1 MDNPNPNRQSMRVLS
16 RPPAPIRPPSPPPPT
31 PPDPSPVQPQISQ
44 NGVVVVGFIGK
55 RHSDVTQ
62 LINRIVDANVF
73 GSGNCDTPFRIEK
86 QEILNE
92 EIEEWFKCRSISF
105 YLEEEKGILYL
116 QFSSIFC
123 PVMERALES
132 TVGFD
137 SILEDREFGDLQGM
151 LFMFSVCHVIVYI
164 QEGSRFDTQIFK
176 RFRVLQAAKHAM
188 TSYVK
193 SRTMPPLTA
202 NARVSSSSRMH
213 KSGVSSNNPSPGRG
227 HGISNRNPSSSTV
240 LHGLG
245 SYSSLLPGQCTPVI
259 LFVFLD
265 DVTDTN
271 PSSSSQDQIET
282 TSLNQSSNLSNMPR
296 SSFPA
301 KGSGSVV
308 VLARPVN
315 KLDGSLKK
323 KLQSSLESQVRLLIK
338 RSRILS
344 STEAGQSG
352 SRSGG
357 TSSLTSLFLLDSSR
371 AVVLIDIAS
380 NQRGKSLECVTGLVE
395 DVIDGKATSD
405 SLLLESNGQNA
416 NKDDMI
422 SVKEF
427 ILRQSD
433 ILRGR
438 GGTVSGTNSGSAA
451 GGGMVAVAAAA
462 AAASAAS
469 VKTYSSPELPSFE
482 TWLSSS
488 QPILHGILSG
498 KHGGINE
505 AGISKGKS
513 HKQNGMASVEGNTS
527 KSTDYLALAVSF
539 LENGEGL
546 NSKFSTLW
554 CKKAL
559 PIAKDIYLNEL
570 PPAYPTLQH
579 EAHLKRAML
588 AFSSMVKGPAL
599 QFYMKKLVDEC
610 LSIWSSGRQLCD
622 AVSLT
627 GKPCM
632 HNRHYLESDVP
643 SNEIKLHSSGY
654 VFLHACAC
662 GRSRRLREDPFDF
675 ETANF
680 TFSSFPEC
688 DKLLPALQLPWG
700 SGKGVAKYLS
710 WNLIRIGG
718 ARYYNPEKGLLQ
730 SGFSTSQKFL
740 LKWTISIGKRRSNH
754 FPFIDAQQVLGNEVS
769 SNGKDDAATVIN
781 VKKAVDGPFHLGD
794 VQNALEIQRRTSS
807 NNIQSDEKIL
817 TSSKGTSSS
826 TMRKPFSEVVAGSV
840 GANSGFPP
848 LQMRKQPLPGSDKVT
863 KHHDV
868 KDQVL
873 EKVKEASNNP
883 VLQKVQDKF
892 STDGTFYRN
901 TTNVESYSDGD
912 PFLQI
917 GSNVV
922 PVNINTGSV
931 LKGSA
936 SPKQVTLY
944 VGFEHEC
951 PHGHRFILRPDHL
964 DNLVSPGAL
973 PEESAVLSSTDN
985 HGRKVGDHLKY
996 SKNSGHGKARRQSVI
1011 NTSLRKTRN
1020 LAESKTR
1027 DATTNFYV
1035 DGPLHISSSS
1045 KERENDAKLVSV
1057 KNLEKTFES
1066 VFLDDGGCAFNL
1078 LSRNLPIY
1086 MNCPHCQ
1093 DSKRKK
1099 DTTIKFS
1106 GTISQL
1112 QRIFLVTPSFPVTLA
1127 ACPVVQFEES
1137 CLPPTVPD
1145 RKEKLQFSL
1154 GCSVVLPPDSFLSLR
1169 LPFVYYVELEGGN
1182 LHPLTPFEHQPEL
1195 TASITKGTTLQI
1207 VSEGSNFVEG

>member
-1 MDNPNPNRQSMRVLS
+1 MQ
-16 RPPAPIRPPSPPPPT
+16 
-31 PPDPSPVQPQISQ
+31 
-44 NGVVVVGFIGK
+44 
-55 RHSDVTQ
+55 
-62 LINRIVDANVF
+62 
-73 GSGNCDTPFRIEK
+73 
-86 QEILNE
+86 
-92 EIEEWFKCRSISF
+92 
-105 YLEEEKGILYL
+105 
-116 QFSSIFC
+116 
-123 PVMERALES
+123 
-132 TVGFD
+132 
-137 SILEDREFGDLQGM
+137 
-151 LFMFSVCHVIVYI
+151 VCHVIVYI
-164 QEGSRFDTQIFK
+164 QEGSRFDTQILK
-176 RFRVLQAAKHAM
+176 RFRALQAAKHAM
-188 TSYVK
+188 TSYGK
-193 SRTMPPLTA
+193 SHTIPSLTA
-202 NARVSSSSRMH
+202 NARVLSSSRMPN
-213 KSGVSSNNPSPGRG
+213 SGASSNNPSPGRG
-227 HGISNRNPSSSTV
+227 RGILNRNSSSATM

-265 DVTDTN
+265 DFPDTN

-282 TSLNQSSNLSNMPR
+282 TSNLSNMPR
-296 SSFPA
+296 PSFPA

-315 KLDGSLKK
+315 KLEGSLRK
-323 KLQSSLESQVRLLIK
+323 KLLSSLESQVRLLIK

-344 STEAGQSG
+344 SSEAGQSG
-352 SRSGG
+352 SRTGG

-371 AVVLIDIAS
+371 AVGLIDLAS
-380 NQRGKSLECVTGLVE
+380 NQGGKSLEYATNLVE

-405 SLLLESNGQNA
+405 SLLLESNSQND

-438 GGTVSGTNSGSAA
+438 GGIVSGTNNGSGG
-451 GGGMVAVAAAA
+451 GGGMVAAAAAA

-498 KHGGINE
+498 KRCGTNE
-505 AGISKGKS
+505 AGISKVKA
-513 HKQNGMASVEGNTS
+513 HKRNGVVSVEGNAS
-527 KSTDYLALAVSF
+527 KATDYLALAVSF
-539 LENGEGL
+539 LENGGGL

-554 CKKAL
+554 CEKAL
-559 PIAKDIYLNEL
+559 PIAKEIYLNDL

-588 AFSSMVKGPAL
+588 AFSSMVKGPSL
-599 QFYMKKLVDEC
+599 QFYMKKLEDEC

-632 HNRHYLESDVP
+632 HNRHYLESDVS

-680 TFSSFPEC
+680 TFNSFPEC
-688 DKLLPALQLPWG
+688 DKLLPALQLPHVN
-700 SGKGVAKYLS
+700 GKGLAKYLS

-718 ARYYNPEKGLLQ
+718 AQYYNPEKGLLQ
-730 SGFSTSQKFL
+730 SGFSTSQRFL
-740 LKWTISIGKRRSNH
+740 LKWTISTGKQRRNCFSS
-754 FPFIDAQQVLGNEVS
+754 IDAQQVLGDQVS
-769 SNGKDDAATVIN
+769 SNCKDNSGSVIN
-781 VKKAVDGPFHLGD
+781 MKKTVDGPFHVGD
-794 VQNALEIQRRTSS
+794 VQNVLEIQRTSS
-807 NNIQSDEKIL
+807 NNIKYDDNSL

-826 TMRKPFSEVVAGSV
+826 TMRKPFSEVVAGSA

-848 LQMRKQPLPGSDKVT
+848 LQMRKQPLPGSDRVT
-863 KHHDV
+863 KHRDV

-873 EKVKEASNNP
+873 EKVKETSNNSG
-883 VLQKVQDKF
+883 LQKVQDTF
-892 STDGTFYRN
+892 STDGTFYKN
-901 TTNVESYSDGD
+901 TTNVESHSDGN

-922 PVNINTGSV
+922 PVNMNTGSV

-964 DNLVSPGAL
+964 DDLASRGAVC
-973 PEESAVLSSTDN
+973 EESTMLPSTEN
-985 HGRKVGDHLKY
+985 PGRKAGDHSKY
-996 SKNSGHGKARRQSVI
+996 SKNIGHGKARRQSNGKI
-1011 NTSLRKTRN
+1011 STSLRKTRN
-1020 LAESKTR
+1020 LSESKTR
-1027 DATTNFYV
+1027 HAATNIYV
-1035 DGPLHISSSS
+1035 DGPLHLSSLS
-1045 KERENDAKLVSV
+1045 KEQDNDLKLVAM
-1057 KNLEKTFES
+1057 KNLEDTPES
-1066 VFLDDGGCAFNL
+1066 VCLDDRGYAFSL
-1078 LSRNLPIY
+1078 LNQNLPIY

-1093 DSKRKK
+1093 DSKMKK
-1099 DTTIKFS
+1099 DTTTKFS

-1112 QRIFLVTPSFPVTLA
+1112 QRIFLV
-1127 ACPVVQFEES
+1127 
-1137 CLPPTVPD
+1137 
-1145 RKEKLQFSL
+1145 
-1154 GCSVVLPPDSFLSLR
+1154 
-1169 LPFVYYVELEGGN
+1169 
-1182 LHPLTPFEHQPEL
+1182 
-1195 TASITKGTTLQI
+1195 
-1207 VSEGSNFVEG
+1207 

>member
-1 MDNPNPNRQSMRVLS
+1 MRVLV
-16 RPPAPIRPPSPPPPT
+16 RPPVPIPPPPSPPPPI
-31 PPDPSPVQPQISQ
+31 PPDPSPPVQPQTSQ

-55 RHSDVTQ
+55 RHYDVTQ

-86 QEILNE
+86 QAILNE
-92 EIEEWFKCRSISF
+92 GIEEWFKCRSISF
-105 YLEEEKGILYL
+105 YFEEEKEILYL
-116 QFSSIFC
+116 QFSSISC
-123 PVMERALES
+123 PVMEGVLES
-132 TVGFD
+132 TMGFD

-164 QEGSRFDTQIFK
+164 QEGSRFDTQILK

-188 TSYVK
+188 TSYGK
-193 SRTMPPLTA
+193 SHTIPPSTT
-202 NARVSSSSRMH
+202 NARVSSSSRMPN
-213 KSGVSSNNPSPGRG
+213 SGASSNNPSPGRG
-227 HGISNRNPSSSTV
+227 RGILNRNSSSATM

-265 DVTDTN
+265 DFPDTN
-271 PSSSSQDQIET
+271 ASSSSQDQIET
-282 TSLNQSSNLSNMPR
+282 TSNLSNMPR
-296 SSFPA
+296 PSFPA

-315 KLDGSLKK
+315 KLEGSLRK

-338 RSRILS
+338 RSRLLS
-344 STEAGQSG
+344 SSEAGQSG
-352 SRSGG
+352 SRSGS

-371 AVVLIDIAS
+371 AVGLIDLAS
-380 NQRGKSLECVTGLVE
+380 NQGGKSLEYATNLVE

-405 SLLLESNGQNA
+405 SLLLESNSQNN
-416 NKDDMI
+416 NKDDII

-438 GGTVSGTNSGSAA
+438 GGIVSGTSNSSS
-451 GGGMVAVAAAA
+451 GGGSMIAVAAAA

-488 QPILHGILSG
+488 HPILHGILSG
-498 KHGGINE
+498 KRDDTNE
-505 AGISKGKS
+505 AGISKVKT
-513 HKQNGMASVEGNTS
+513 HKRNGVVSVEGNTS
-527 KSTDYLALAVSF
+527 KATDDLALAVSF
-539 LENGEGL
+539 LENGGGL

-554 CKKAL
+554 CEKAL
-559 PIAKDIYLNEL
+559 PMAKEIYLKDL

-588 AFSSMVKGPAL
+588 AFSSMVKGPSL
-599 QFYMKKLVDEC
+599 QFYMKKLEDAC

-632 HNRHYLESDVP
+632 HNRHYLESDV
-643 SNEIKLHSSGY
+643 SRNEIKLHSSGY

-675 ETANF
+675 KTANF
-680 TFSSFPEC
+680 TFNYFPEC
-688 DKLLPALQLPWG
+688 DKPLPALQLPQV
-700 SGKGVAKYLS
+700 SGQGLAKYLS
-710 WNLIRIGG
+710 WNLIRIGS

-740 LKWTISIGKRRSNH
+740 LKWTISIGKQRRNRFS
-754 FPFIDAQQVLGNEVS
+754 FIDPQQVLGDQVS
-769 SNGKDDAATVIN
+769 NNCKDDSVTVIN
-781 VKKAVDGPFHLGD
+781 VKKTVDGPFHVGD
-794 VQNALEIQRRTSS
+794 LQNVLEIQRTS
-807 NNIQSDEKIL
+807 NNIRSDEKII
-817 TSSKGTSSS
+817 TSSTGTSSS
-826 TMRKPFSEVVAGSV
+826 TMRKPFSEVVAGSA

-848 LQMRKQPLPGSDKVT
+848 LQMRKQPLPGSHRVA

-873 EKVKEASNNP
+873 ENVKETSSNP
-883 VLQKVQDKF
+883 GLQKVQDTF
-892 STDGTFYRN
+892 STDGTFYIN
-901 TTNVESYSDGD
+901 TTNAESHSVGD

-922 PVNINTGSV
+922 PVNMNTGSV

-964 DNLVSPGAL
+964 DDLVSRGTL
-973 PEESAVLSSTDN
+973 PEESTLLLSTEN
-985 HGRKVGDHLKY
+985 PGRKADHSKY
-996 SKNSGHGKARRQSVI
+996 IKNSGHGKARRQSNGVI
-1011 NTSLRKTRN
+1011 NTSLRKPRN
-1020 LAESKTR
+1020 PAESKTR
-1027 DATTNFYV
+1027 NATTNFYV
-1035 DGPLHISSSS
+1035 DGSLHMSSSS
-1045 KERENDAKLVSV
+1045 KERENDAKLVLM
-1057 KNLEKTFES
+1057 KNLEDTLES
-1066 VFLDDGGCAFNL
+1066 VCLDDGGCAFNL
-1078 LSRNLPIY
+1078 LNQNLPIY

-1099 DTTIKFS
+1099 DTTTKFS

-1137 CLPPTVPD
+1137 CLPPTIPD
-1145 RKEKLQFSL
+1145 RKEKLQFAL
-1154 GCSVVLPPDSFLSLR
+1154 GCPVILPPDSFLSLR
-1169 LPFVYYVELEGGN
+1169 LPFVYGVELEGN

-1207 VSEGSNFVEG
+1207 VSEGSNRVEG